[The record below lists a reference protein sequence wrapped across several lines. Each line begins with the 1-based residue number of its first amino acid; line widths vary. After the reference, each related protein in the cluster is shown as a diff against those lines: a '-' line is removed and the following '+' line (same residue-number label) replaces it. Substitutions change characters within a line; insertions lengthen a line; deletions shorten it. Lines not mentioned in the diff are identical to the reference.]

1 MIDDHREAYRRQGY
15 AVLPGLFGREVMAAF
30 HGQLSRDLGLPEQ
43 SERFMT
49 QGPLLSKQAI
59 EVYGH
64 VYPPMLYFL
73 WALTPRVAQV
83 AGCELLPTYCYFRIY
98 QQGDICRVHSDRQA
112 CEHSLSLTVALSDE
126 EPWALSVQTSR
137 TVEPFASA
145 DADFGDAPFGSA
157 AMLEGD
163 AVMYQ
168 GVHHRHGRVDPNPNA
183 WSAHLFLHWVDA
195 AGPYREQ
202 AFDRP
207 ALAKAGLLPA

>member
-1 MIDDHREAYRRQGY
+1 MIEEEREAYRRHGY
-15 AVLPGLFGREVMAAF
+15 AALPGLFGGEVMAAF

-43 SERFMT
+43 GERFMT
-49 QGPLLSKQAI
+49 RGPLLSKQAI

-98 QQGDICRVHSDRQA
+98 QQGDICRVHGDRPA
-112 CEHSLSLTVALSDE
+112 CEHSLSLTVALSDRR
-126 EPWALSVQTSR
+126 PWALSVEASR
-137 TVEPFASA
+137 IAAPVAGA
-145 DADFGDAPFGSA
+145 DADFGDSSFGSVP
-157 AMLEGD
+157 MLDGD

-168 GVHHRHGRVDPNPNA
+168 GVHHRHGRIDPNPNL

-207 ALAKAGLLPA
+207 TLRQAGILQA

>member
-1 MIDDHREAYRRQGY
+1 MIDDQREAYRRQGY

-145 DADFGDAPFGSA
+145 DADFGDAAFGSA
-157 AMLEGD
+157 PMFEGD

-207 ALAKAGLLPA
+207 ALAKAGLLRT